1 MTILQGLHLA
11 IALYLKL
18 FFLLTPF
25 FVLGTFLTLT
35 AGSDSALKQRLAV
48 RIAVGAAIVTL
59 VIFFYGTWIMKL
71 FGITVD
77 AFRTGSGVLLL
88 LVAISLVYG
97 TQSQKNDYQKENLLD
112 LAIVPLAVPITAG
125 PATLGTLMVMGLETP
140 LIIGKVITAVS
151 LVGAVASIGVMLFYS
166 ERIEKVL
173 GRASISILSKITG
186 LILCAIAAQMI
197 VIGVRQLWLAP

>member
-1 MTILQGLHLA
+1 MTFFSALHFG

-25 FVLGTFLTLT
+25 FVLSTFLTIT
-35 AGSDSALKQRLAV
+35 SGSDLTLKRRLAF
-48 RIAVGAAIVTL
+48 RISAGALFVTAAI
-59 VIFFYGTWIMKL
+59 FFFGTWIMQL

-97 TQSQKNDYQKENLLD
+97 KPKEDSPVSPEQLLE

-140 LIIGKVITAVS
+140 TLAGKAITFVSLLAAVS
-151 LVGAVASIGVMLFYS
+151 SIGMMLYFS
-166 ERIEKVL
+166 EKIENFL
-173 GRASISILSKITG
+173 GRSSISILSKITG
-186 LILCAIAAQMI
+186 LILSAIGAQMI
-197 VIGVRQLWLAP
+197 VIGVKHLWIGP

>member
-1 MTILQGLHLA
+1 MTILQGLHMV

-25 FVLGTFLTLT
+25 FVLSTFLTIT
-35 AGSDSALKQRLAV
+35 AGTDTALKQRLAV
-48 RIAVGAAIVTL
+48 RIALGAAGVTL
-59 VIFFYGTWIMKL
+59 VIFFYGVWIMKI

-88 LVAISLVYG
+88 LVAVSLVYG
-97 TQSQKNDYQKENLLD
+97 TQNQKTDFKKENLMD

-140 LIIGKVITAVS
+140 LVIGKIITAVS
-151 LVGAVASIGVMLFYS
+151 LLCAVASIGVMLFHS
-166 ERIEKVL
+166 ERIEKML

-186 LILCAIAAQMI
+186 LILSAIAAQMI
-197 VIGVRQLWLAP
+197 VIGVRQLWFAP

>member
-97 TQSQKNDYQKENLLD
+97 TQNQKNDYQKENLLD

-166 ERIEKVL
+166 ERIEKML

>member
-35 AGSDSALKQRLAV
+35 AGSDSALKQKLAV

-186 LILCAIAAQMI
+186 LILSAIAAQMI

>member
-35 AGSDSALKQRLAV
+35 AGSDSALKQKLAV

-97 TQSQKNDYQKENLLD
+97 TQNQKNDYQKENLLD

-186 LILCAIAAQMI
+186 LILSAIAAQMI
-197 VIGVRQLWLAP
+197 VIGVRQLWFAP

>member
-1 MTILQGLHLA
+1 MTFLQGLHLA
-11 IALYLKL
+11 VALYLKL

-35 AGSDSALKQRLAV
+35 AGSDHALKQRLAV
-48 RIAVGAAIVTL
+48 RIAAGAAIVTL

-97 TQSQKNDYQKENLLD
+97 TQNPKTELQKDNLMD
-112 LAIVPLAVPITAG
+112 LAVVPLAVPITAG

-140 LIIGKVITAVS
+140 LVIGKIITATA
-151 LVGAVASIGVMLFYS
+151 LIAAIASIGVMLFFS
-166 ERIEKVL
+166 ERIEKML
-173 GRASISILSKITG
+173 GRASISILSKLTG

-197 VIGVRQLWLAP
+197 VIGVRQLWFAP

>member
-186 LILCAIAAQMI
+186 LILSAIAAQMI
-197 VIGVRQLWLAP
+197 VIGVRQLWFAP

>member
-35 AGSDSALKQRLAV
+35 AGSDSALKQKLAV

-97 TQSQKNDYQKENLLD
+97 TQNQKNDYQKENLLD

-140 LIIGKVITAVS
+140 LIIGKVITALS
-151 LVGAVASIGVMLFYS
+151 LVGAVTSIGVMLFYS
-166 ERIEKVL
+166 ERIEKML

>member
-1 MTILQGLHLA
+1 MTFLQGLHLA
-11 IALYLKL
+11 VALYLKL

-35 AGSDSALKQRLAV
+35 AGSDHALKQRLAV
-48 RIAVGAAIVTL
+48 RIAAGAAIVTL

-97 TQSQKNDYQKENLLD
+97 TQNPKTELQKDNLMD
-112 LAIVPLAVPITAG
+112 LAVVPLAVPITAG

-140 LIIGKVITAVS
+140 LLIGKIITATA
-151 LVGAVASIGVMLFYS
+151 LIAAIASIGVMLFFS
-166 ERIEKVL
+166 ERIEKML
-173 GRASISILSKITG
+173 GRASISILSKLTG

-197 VIGVRQLWLAP
+197 VIGVRQLWFAP

>member
-1 MTILQGLHLA
+1 MTFLQGLHLA
-11 IALYLKL
+11 VALYLKL

-35 AGSDSALKQRLAV
+35 AGSDHALKQRLAV
-48 RIAVGAAIVTL
+48 RIAAGAAIVTL

-77 AFRTGSGVLLL
+77 AFRTGSGILLL

-97 TQSQKNDYQKENLLD
+97 TQNPKTELQKDNLMD
-112 LAIVPLAVPITAG
+112 LAVVPLAVPITAG

-140 LIIGKVITAVS
+140 LVIGKIITATA
-151 LVGAVASIGVMLFYS
+151 LIAAIASIGVMLFFS
-166 ERIEKVL
+166 ERIEKML
-173 GRASISILSKITG
+173 GRASIAILSKLTG

-197 VIGVRQLWLAP
+197 VIGVRQLWFAP

>member
-25 FVLGTFLTLT
+25 FVLSTFLTIT
-35 AGSDSALKQRLAV
+35 AGVDTALKQRLAI
-48 RIAVGAAIVTL
+48 RIALGTAGVTL
-59 VIFFYGTWIMKL
+59 IIFFFGVWIMKI

-88 LVAISLVYG
+88 LVAVSLVYG
-97 TQSQKNDYQKENLLD
+97 TQNQKMDFKKENLMD

-140 LIIGKVITAVS
+140 LVSGKIITAVS

-166 ERIEKVL
+166 ERIEKML

-197 VIGVRQLWLAP
+197 VIGVRQLWFAP

>member
-35 AGSDSALKQRLAV
+35 AGSDSALKQKLAV

-166 ERIEKVL
+166 ERIEKML

>member
-1 MTILQGLHLA
+1 MTFLQGLHLA
-11 IALYLKL
+11 VALYLKL

-35 AGSDSALKQRLAV
+35 AGSDHALKQRLAV
-48 RIAVGAAIVTL
+48 RIAAGAAIVTL

-97 TQSQKNDYQKENLLD
+97 TQNPKTELQKDNLMD
-112 LAIVPLAVPITAG
+112 LAVVPLAVPITAG

-140 LIIGKVITAVS
+140 LVIGKIITAT
-151 LVGAVASIGVMLFYS
+151 AMIAAIASIGVMLFFS
-166 ERIEKVL
+166 ERIEKML
-173 GRASISILSKITG
+173 GRASISILSKLTG

-197 VIGVRQLWLAP
+197 VIGVRQLWFAP

>member
-1 MTILQGLHLA
+1 MTFLQGLHLA
-11 IALYLKL
+11 VALYLKL

-35 AGSDSALKQRLAV
+35 AGSDHALKQRLAV
-48 RIAVGAAIVTL
+48 RIAAGAAIVTL

-77 AFRTGSGVLLL
+77 AFRTGSGILLL

-97 TQSQKNDYQKENLLD
+97 TQNPKTELQKDNLMD
-112 LAIVPLAVPITAG
+112 LAVVPLAVPITAG

-140 LIIGKVITAVS
+140 LVIGKIITATA
-151 LVGAVASIGVMLFYS
+151 LIAAIASIGVMLFFS
-166 ERIEKVL
+166 ERIEKML
-173 GRASISILSKITG
+173 GRASISILSKLTG

-197 VIGVRQLWLAP
+197 VIGVRQLWFAP